1 MGGNSHEGVSPI
13 PLDRIDDT
21 VAPLGEHL
29 NVPFFDLKEGY
40 LGSTGKKQQSNDIDL
55 VLPESSFSKDDV
67 VARLREALG
76 DQNVRILP
84 SGIISAKVQQA
95 GKKDFAQVDL
105 MIGDPE
111 WSKFAFHSPDEGES
125 EYKGLYRSQLLR
137 AVAKSLRQ
145 QELDLDDDSVLA
157 EAGPSMD
164 YLRGIETVHKARP
177 MRRDGQARTKQLIRV
192 TPAEFA
198 KLHPRIKVPDLRT
211 KSPQV
216 AADALF
222 GKGTRLSLLRSF
234 ESVSDL
240 IQRTK
245 SPVQKDRIFRN
256 YKEIIEKRLGLRLPK
271 SGFWSE

>member
-1 MGGNSHEGVSPI
+1 MGGNSHEGVAPI
-13 PLDRIDDT
+13 PADRIDDT

-29 NVPFFDLKEGY
+29 NIPFFSLKEGY
-40 LGSTGKKQQSNDIDL
+40 LGSTGKRQVSNDIDI
-55 VLPESSFSKDDV
+55 VLPETQFQKGEV
-67 VARLREALG
+67 VARLRQALG
-76 DQNVRILP
+76 ETSVRLLP
-84 SGIISAKVQQA
+84 NGIITVKVPQA

-105 MIGDPE
+105 MIGDPA

-125 EYKGLYRSQLLR
+125 EYKGLFRSQLLR

-145 QELDLDDDSVLA
+145 QELDLDDDSVVA

-192 TPAEFA
+192 TSQEFA
-198 KLHPRIKVPDLRT
+198 KLHPRLKVPDLKTRN
-211 KSPQV
+211 PQV

-240 IQRTK
+240 ISRTK
-245 SPVQKDRIFRN
+245 NPVQKERIFRN